1 MTRMSARRAALLVL
15 TVAIQLILAFIYV
28 IPFYWMVIKSFRF
41 TIFANFPPNLLP
53 TLQTL
58 GNYVYVWHFSAFPS
72 WYLNSTLIAL
82 SVTAASVFIGSL
94 SGYAFARLRFR
105 GRDVLFYTV
114 LATLMIPFPVVII
127 AEYIL
132 MVDLGWVNTYQAVI
146 VPSTAS
152 AVNVF
157 LMRQY
162 FTTIPQEVEDA
173 AKIDGLRPHQIF
185 FRIAA
190 PLAKPAY
197 AASAIY
203 TFIGAWNSF
212 LWPLLVLHSLKMFT
226 LPLAINF
233 FKGANGS
240 QIYWNEMTAA
250 EVLTIIPTIV
260 IYVVFEKYFV
270 KGIALGGSK
279 G

>member
-1 MTRMSARRAALLVL
+1 
-15 TVAIQLILAFIYV
+15 
-28 IPFYWMVIKSFRF
+28 MVIKSFRF

-53 TLQTL
+53 TLQTV
-58 GNYVYVWHFSAFPS
+58 GNYVYVWHFSAFPH

-105 GRDVLFYTV
+105 GRDILFYTV

-185 FRIAA
+185 FRVAA

-212 LWPLLVLHSLKMFT
+212 LWPLLVLHSVKMFT

-240 QIYWNEMTAA
+240 QIYWNQMTAA
-250 EVLTIIPTIV
+250 EVLTMIPTIV

-270 KGIALGGSK
+270 KGIALSGSK